1 MILLGVPPYTNRTKI
16 GKQFRTTK
24 CKGEFKQRFVYFMN
38 SKYLTTNEC
47 FIYGVK
53 KVGSAGFSTHPLNN
67 TLRTYYVN
75 IKILNIQ
82 GGPLLPDTS

>member
-1 MILLGVPPYTNRTKI
+1 MILLGVPPCTIRTKI

-24 CKGEFKQRFVYFMN
+24 CKGEFKQRYFMN
-38 SKYLTTNEC
+38 SKYSTTNEC
-47 FIYGVK
+47 FIYGLK
-53 KVGSAGFSTHPLNN
+53 KVGSAGVSTPPFENR
-67 TLRTYYVN
+67 LRTNFVN